1 MQNKPRNPVVPAM
14 ARRSGAGAH
23 GKSTKAARQAARNE
37 LRRSLRRGRDEA
49 GFVQR
54 IAVC

>member
-23 GKSTKAARQAARNE
+23 GKSGKAKRQADNHA
-37 LRRSLRRGRDEA
+37 LRQLLRRGRDEA
-49 GFVQR
+49 GFVQHITVR
-54 IAVC
+54 

>member
-23 GKSTKAARQAARNE
+23 GKSGKARRQAERNA
-37 LRRSLRRGRDEA
+37 LRQMLRRGRDEA

-54 IAVC
+54 TAVC

>member
-23 GKSTKAARQAARNE
+23 GKSGKANRQADKQA
-37 LRRSLRRGRDEA
+37 LRQLLRRGRDEA

-54 IAVC
+54 IVVC